1 VASHSR
7 EAAHLIAEPE
17 DSPGKVGA
25 AVMPVETRWLYS
37 SANGDRWYLAR
48 DTEAGHVFIKH
59 ESNVSSGGRAS
70 DIEIGEFLVRGGSGP
85 EHQELLRLIGT
96 LVEDPS
102 QPKG

>member
-1 VASHSR
+1 
-7 EAAHLIAEPE
+7 
-17 DSPGKVGA
+17 
-25 AVMPVETRWLYS
+25 MPVETRWLYS